1 MAAVDISCHSIDRIA
16 ALFNE
21 NGGTRWVDL
30 TFRNI
35 RRESIVITLFPA
47 DHDDPRF
54 AALAEFIAATWPA
67 GAEAIEA
74 APAVDETDPVPF

>member
-21 NGGTRWVDL
+21 NGGTTWVDL

-47 DHDDPRF
+47 YHDDPRF
-54 AALAEFIAATWPA
+54 AALAEFISATWPA
-67 GAEAIEA
+67 GDKPAEV
-74 APAVDETDPVPF
+74 APAVDEADLSF